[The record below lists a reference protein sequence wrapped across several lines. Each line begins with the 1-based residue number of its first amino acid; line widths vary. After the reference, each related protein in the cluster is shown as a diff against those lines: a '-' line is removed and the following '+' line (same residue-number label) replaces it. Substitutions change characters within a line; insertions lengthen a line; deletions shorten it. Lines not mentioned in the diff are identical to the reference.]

1 MKLIQMTVN
10 GLGSFA
16 TEQTINFAT
25 SSSERITV
33 FHGENGAG
41 KTSTLNAILW
51 GLTGQV
57 SPSLMRP
64 SADQQ
69 REVLF
74 NDFVLEEGTTPAVEI
89 HFEHDGT
96 EYRAKREFIGREI
109 AGDFQLWAKRGG
121 TLDPFTKNSESV
133 MRKILPP
140 GLARYFI
147 FDGEGFS
154 KSAEQSE
161 SVFKTSVENILG
173 FDFVKRAINRVE
185 NARKTRVAEVQKIS
199 SRRIANDKNR
209 AKYENALKQI
219 ESSDL
224 ILSENA
230 EHIEL
235 AKEALE
241 DIRGQIAS
249 LNIERV
255 NELQRVA
262 RTIESDLRTL
272 RSTLKDF
279 EYQRLMLIGE
289 YYRPVFGSGIISDGL
304 NVIEEHRQKK
314 VIPGPFNKQF
324 IKDLIESG
332 VCICGDCLNDEKIAV
347 LESQLQ
353 RGYTSSLQQ
362 RLTRAQAVTV
372 DDFQK
377 IESFKKRYQ
386 ELTIGIA
393 DRRTDIETK
402 EEELKATQSELDD
415 FADRERRLSELRN
428 QEARHSAA
436 LKRAENTADDARQR
450 KEEAQIVVRKYSVGG
465 ASTSK
470 QEDLLNRQISKLDSV
485 IKYAY
490 EFLTHEMNFCHEFV
504 KNEMRDFI
512 AGTNIPYAVHLDNS
526 FRFQF
531 RTHGGKAINGS
542 TGEQKT
548 LEFAFLCSLVKLVK
562 VKSKDEN
569 GLLIPAGSLP
579 LVIDAPFSDVAER
592 YVKYISDMLLSVS
605 EQLTILTINKDWP
618 ALEQATEGKVGQE
631 YLLVK
636 NITEDGGGR
645 VQELHRFRGKD
656 YVCVNYGAAINHST
670 IKEVTNG

>member
-16 TEQTINFAT
+16 TEQTIQFAT
-25 SSSERITV
+25 STDERITV

-64 SADQQ
+64 STELQC
-69 REVLF
+69 EVLF
-74 NDFVLEEGTTPAVEI
+74 NDVVLEEGTTPAVEI

-96 EYRAKREFIGREI
+96 EYRAKREFMGGEI
-109 AGDFQLWAKRGG
+109 AGEFQLWAKHSG
-121 TLDPFTKNSESV
+121 TLDPFAKNSESV

-185 NARKTRVAEVQKIS
+185 SARKVKLEEAQKIAA
-199 SRRIANDKNR
+199 RRIADNKKR
-209 AKYENALKQI
+209 AQYEKALKQL
-219 ESSDL
+219 EESDL
-224 ILSENA
+224 IISQSA
-230 EHIEL
+230 EHGEL

-241 DIRGQIAS
+241 DIRAQIAS

-255 NELQRVA
+255 NELQRTA
-262 RTIESDLRTL
+262 RTLEKDLHTLKSTL
-272 RSTLKDF
+272 REF

-289 YYRPVFGSGIISDGL
+289 YYRPVFGSKIISDGL
-304 NVIEEHRQKK
+304 KIIEEYRQKK

-324 IKDLIESG
+324 IKDLIDSG
-332 VCICGDCLNDEKIAV
+332 ICICGDSLTDEKIAA
-347 LESQLQ
+347 LELQLSK
-353 RGYTSSLQQ
+353 GYTSSLQE

-372 DDFQK
+372 DDFQR

-402 EEELKATQSELDD
+402 DEELRATQSELDD
-415 FADRERRLSELRN
+415 LADRERRLSELRN
-428 QEARHSAA
+428 QEAQHSAA
-436 LKRAENTADDARQR
+436 LKRAENAADEARQR
-450 KEEAQIVVRKYSVGG
+450 KEAAQIVIRKFSGDGG
-465 ASTSK
+465 STSK
-470 QEDLLNRQISKLDSV
+470 QEELLKKQIYKLDSV
-485 IKYAY
+485 IKYGTD
-490 EFLTHEMNFCHEFV
+490 FLAQEMSSCHEFV
-504 KNEMRDFI
+504 KREMLEFI
-512 AGTNIPYAVHLDNS
+512 AGTNIPYTVHLDNS

-531 RTHGGKAINGS
+531 RTLGGKAINGS

-562 VKSKDEN
+562 VKSRDEN
-569 GLLIPAGSLP
+569 GLLIPAGTLP

-618 ALEQATEGKVGQE
+618 ALEQATADKVGRE

-636 NITEDGGGR
+636 NITEDVKDR
-645 VQELHRFRGKD
+645 VQERHTFRGKE
-656 YVCVNYGAAINHST
+656 YVCVNYSAAINHTT
-670 IKEVTNG
+670 IQEVANG